1 MQDPRRRAAVGLW
14 VGGSDGIG
22 TREPWA
28 AGGRNQSGGNGR
40 EGNGR
45 HACDRRVPGDSPV
58 DGAPLPR
65 GGGGGVLADPLI
77 RLGAGLGRRR
87 PPPLSGRDEDGVR
100 GDGGRGG
107 GRRRWRRRLPLRSL
121 HVRGLRPPSSSMN
134 GGGAAR
140 TRLCRGA
147 GGESDWRRGGG
158 GGGGGGGRGF
168 YRAVAVGG
176 FCVAPLCQLPLLLRG
191 ACCFPSVWPG
201 PPVVLMQSCLA
212 RARLAS
218 RHLCAAY
225 SYVARR
231 REEAGDRWT
240 DTDAPPP
247 ASHLRRVA
255 SQCNGSAVASAAN
268 TCWTRRVQM
277 APTAGAPPRLQSQG
291 GGLSSLLSPTRA
303 GDTCR
308 SRAGHGAQATSSQD
322 QSSNKTLNSNHPRA
336 VLCCPAAELNDN
348 LLTVWNTIFPLIIEQ
363 KAS

>member
-40 EGNGR
+40 ERNGR

-58 DGAPLPR
+58 DGASLPR
-65 GGGGGVLADPLI
+65 GGGGVLADPLI

-107 GRRRWRRRLPLRSL
+107 GRRRWRRRRLLLPLRSL

-158 GGGGGGGRGF
+158 GGGGGRGF

-191 ACCFPSVWPG
+191 ACCFPSRPSG
-201 PPVVLMQSCLA
+201 P
-212 RARLAS
+212 
-218 RHLCAAY
+218 
-225 SYVARR
+225 
-231 REEAGDRWT
+231 
-240 DTDAPPP
+240 APPLCSCSLALLVLAWHLAISVPPTPTWHAAVRRQGTGGRTRTRLHLP
-247 ASHLRRVA
+247 A
-255 SQCNGSAVASAAN
+255 
-268 TCWTRRVQM
+268 TCE
-277 APTAGAPPRLQSQG
+277 G
-291 GGLSSLLSPTRA
+291 
-303 GDTCR
+303 
-308 SRAGHGAQATSSQD
+308 
-322 QSSNKTLNSNHPRA
+322 
-336 VLCCPAAELNDN
+336 
-348 LLTVWNTIFPLIIEQ
+348 
-363 KAS
+363 

>member
-40 EGNGR
+40 ERNGR

-87 PPPLSGRDEDGVR
+87 PPPLSGRNEDGVR

-140 TRLCRGA
+140 TRLCRGT
-147 GGESDWRRGGG
+147 GGESDWRRG

-247 ASHLRRVA
+247 ASHLLKGSVAMQRQCGCVSSKHMLDAPCPNGANRRRA
-255 SQCNGSAVASAAN
+255 AALAVP
-268 TCWTRRVQM
+268 RR
-277 APTAGAPPRLQSQG
+277 L
-291 GGLSSLLSPTRA
+291 LSSLLSPTRA

-308 SRAGHGAQATSSQD
+308 SRSRAWRRKQQVA
-322 QSSNKTLNSNHPRA
+322 KINHQTKR
-336 VLCCPAAELNDN
+336 
-348 LLTVWNTIFPLIIEQ
+348 
-363 KAS
+363 